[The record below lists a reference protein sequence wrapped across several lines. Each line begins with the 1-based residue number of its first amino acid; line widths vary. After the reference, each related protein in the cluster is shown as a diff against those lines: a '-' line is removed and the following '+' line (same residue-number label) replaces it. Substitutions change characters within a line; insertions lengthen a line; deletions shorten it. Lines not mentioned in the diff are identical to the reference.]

1 MKSSARSLIGQD
13 SLGRTRFLLK
23 FSALAAIAGS
33 LMACSSKSS
42 TDDGKQPGTGTV
54 TCDPKG
60 EIPCVAGLAEPCKD
74 YHTSFAGDEYCL
86 APPDPELGTQ
96 LHVGPDDY
104 DDPLQTDPYMIAPGD
119 ETNWAEV
126 KTSTNTEVKFTRG
139 YRSHMRPGSHHFI
152 LFGLSQAPAT
162 SGPMTNGM
170 GTESAVGAVGG
181 TFLGGATRQI
191 QNIDTK
197 GQFPEDQGIG
207 SEMAPQRPVAVN
219 LHWINIGD
227 KPLLQELWVNF
238 IYIPEE
244 EVTQYVK
251 PITWYGGVGMSI
263 PPGDHQLLTNDGIA
277 CPAPDNVRLAMMT
290 GHVHANTTRITT
302 SMNKATNPTL
312 LFEDYDW
319 HEPTE
324 WRFDRAHQW
333 AAPDAASKT
342 SGGYNGVLNVT
353 PSDTFHW
360 ECDVVN
366 KSNVTLRFSNKVY
379 EGEMCNVFGFYFTQN
394 RAATPWSCFAL

>member
-1 MKSSARSLIGQD
+1 MKSSARSLVGQD
-13 SLGRTRFLLK
+13 SFGRTRLVLK
-23 FSALAAIAGS
+23 FSALAGLAGS
-33 LMACSSKSS
+33 LMACSG
-42 TDDGKQPGTGTV
+42 TTQPGKQTGAN
-54 TCDPKG
+54 TCDPNG
-60 EIPCVAGLAEPCKD
+60 EIPCIAGLAEPCKD
-74 YHTSFAGDEYCL
+74 YDTQFDGDEFCL

-104 DDPLQTDPYMIAPGD
+104 DDPAQTDQYMIAPGD

-126 KTSTNTEVKFTRG
+126 KTSTNMELRFTRG

-152 LFGLSQAPAT
+152 LFGLSQPPAT
-162 SGPMTNGM
+162 SGPMQSM
-170 GTESAVGAVGG
+170 GAASTVGALDG

-197 GQFPEDQGIG
+197 GQYPEDQGIG
-207 SEMAPQRPVAVN
+207 SEMTPQRPVAVN

-227 KPLLQELWVNF
+227 KPLLQEIWINF

-251 PITWYGGVGMSI
+251 PITWYGGYGMSI
-263 PPGDHQLLTNDGIA
+263 PPGDHQLLRNDGFA
-277 CPAPDNVRLAMMT
+277 CTAPDNVRLAMMT

-302 SMNKATNPTL
+302 SMNDATNKTL

-324 WRFDRAHQW
+324 WRFDRSHEW
-333 AAPDAASKT
+333 PAPDAASNT

-366 KSNVTLRFSNKVY
+366 KSNVTLRFSNRVY
-379 EGEMCNVFGFYFTQN
+379 DGEMCNVFGFYFTTN
-394 RAATPWSCFAL
+394 RAATPWTCVFL